1 MAFTTIEFV
10 IFLAFVILLYYL
22 IPKKAQCFFLLLVS
36 YIFYFVAGEWYFP
49 FIILTTLSSYF
60 VAKIIDKNQMQCDCF
75 LQVNRGVLSKAER
88 KEYKARAKKKSL
100 RILLIGL
107 TVNFGTLGLL
117 KYTGFAIT
125 NINAV
130 ISMFGSRQFDIPN
143 FILPLGIS
151 FYTFQSMGYLID
163 VYRGKS
169 KAEKNIVRFS
179 LFVSFFPQLVQG
191 PISRYSDLSG
201 ELFKVHKAEWENLT
215 VGAIRICF
223 GYFKKLVIADRIM
236 VAVREIATNPDNYK
250 GAYTVF
256 LIIIYSVEIY
266 ADFTGGID
274 IAIGI
279 ARMLGIRL
287 AENFDRPFASTS
299 TKEYW
304 KRWHISLGA
313 WFTDY
318 VFYPLSISKPM
329 QRLSKASRK
338 RLGNKIGKRLPV
350 YIATMATWLLT
361 GLWHGARWSFIAWGL
376 SNCFVIL
383 VSQEL
388 APIYSKLHTRFPSLD
403 KSFVWTLYLRAQTFM
418 LMGAIRLFDCYRD
431 VTVTFNM
438 LGSVFYNFS
447 SWRGFFCGG
456 ILSLGLDLADY
467 LLVIIGVLL
476 IFAVS
481 EFKAKNKCEIGVL
494 IAEKPLLLASSI
506 GAIILAILIFG
517 SYGIGYEAT
526 EIIYTQF

>member
-10 IFLAFVILLYYL
+10 IFLAFVISLYYL
-22 IPKKAQCFFLLLVS
+22 IPKKAQWGFLLLVS

-49 FIILTTLSSYF
+49 FILLTTLSSYF
-60 VAKIIDKNQMQCDCF
+60 VARLIEQNQVRCDCF
-75 LQVNRGVLSKAER
+75 LQANRGVLSKEER
-88 KEYKARAKKKSL
+88 KACKAHAKKKGL

-107 TVNFGTLGLL
+107 TVNFGTLAVL

-130 ISMFGSRQFDIPN
+130 ISLFGARQFNIPSL
-143 FILPLGIS
+143 ILPLGIS
-151 FYTFQSMGYLID
+151 FFTFQSMGYLID
-163 VYRGKS
+163 VYREKS
-169 KAEKNIVRFS
+169 KAEKNIFRLA

-201 ELFKVHKAEWENLT
+201 ELFAPHKAEWENLAAG
-215 VGAIRICF
+215 VIRICF
-223 GYFKKLVIADRIM
+223 GYLKKLVIADRVM
-236 VAVREIATNPDNYK
+236 VAVRELATNPENYG

-256 LIIIYSVEIY
+256 LIIIYSIEIY

-274 IAIGI
+274 IAVGI

-287 AENFDRPFASTS
+287 RENFDRPFASTS

-338 RLGNKIGKRLPV
+338 KLGNKIGKRLPV
-350 YIATMATWLLT
+350 YISTIATWFLT
-361 GLWHGARWSFIAWGL
+361 GLWHGARWSFIVWGL

-383 VSQEL
+383 LSQEL
-388 APIYSKLHTRFPSLD
+388 ATLYSKLHTRFPSLE
-403 KSFVWTLYLRAQTFM
+403 KIFVWTLYLRAQTFM
-418 LMGAIRLFDCYRD
+418 LVGAIRLFDCYRD
-431 VTVTFNM
+431 VRKTFNV
-438 LGSVFYNFS
+438 LGSIFYDFS
-447 SWRGFFCGG
+447 SWRSLFGGG
-456 ILSLGLDLADY
+456 ILSLGLDVADFVV
-467 LLVIIGVLL
+467 VISGVLL
-476 IFAVS
+476 ILAVS

-506 GAIILAILIFG
+506 GAMILAILIFG

-526 EIIYTQF
+526 EFIYTQF